1 MAINQNIFGYET
13 VDPVDWSKSAN
24 ELSKTIFDIGKDR
37 EKQKA
42 DLDKLKMDNLKLV
55 QQSEGYNSQTF
66 NQKFTSAAQKGRTQ
80 LKEWNDMLK
89 RGEITPD
96 EYKLRMNNFTES
108 WGMLGNSIKGFDAK
122 YAEIQK
128 KIQDGTASKASIEAA
143 QYFAKL
149 GELKNLDMFL
159 DESGTWVTGRLDA
172 KTGQVI
178 PDNIESAAA
187 IFNPNNTAFDKIN
200 LPEAVKEVT
209 ELWGQQIVES
219 GITTISDITE
229 KQAFKDS
236 LSDLVGSL
244 TSNPRMV
251 LSILGDNTKEK
262 YQTYYTND
270 DRIALLSEAVETE
283 NRSRKYQGK
292 DNLSGDELNSFLQ
305 KAEGLLIPMRK
316 DASQVYQPVISDEQ
330 LIRAEKAIID
340 AVDMQLMYKSTQENR
355 SLSTRTQG
363 TEYEK
368 DKFASLSKEII
379 NNWDSASWLNTKARD
394 GYKFKWDSGKLNVY
408 KENSDG
414 RGGTTLNLI
423 GPIENPENIGKYIG
437 ITNTQYEDWVN
448 AVERARSQKPPTP
461 VKPKP
466 KPKPKPGGSGIKWG

>member
-13 VDPVDWSKSAN
+13 VDPVDWSKSVN
-24 ELSKTIFDIGKDR
+24 ELSKTILDIGKGR
-37 EKQKA
+37 EEQKA
-42 DLDKLKMDNLKLV
+42 ELDKLKMDNIKLV

-108 WGMLGNSIKGFDAK
+108 WGMLGNSIKGFDTK

-128 KIQDGTASKASIEAA
+128 KIQDGTASKASVEAA

-159 DESGTWVTGRLDA
+159 DENGTWLTGRLDA

-200 LPEAVKEVT
+200 LPEAVQEVT
-209 ELWGQQIVES
+209 KLWGDEIRES
-219 GITTISDITE
+219 GITTLTDLT
-229 KQAFKDS
+229 QRPAFSDS

-244 TSNPRMV
+244 TSNPRMI

-270 DRIALLSEAVETE
+270 DRMALLSEAVQRE
-283 NRSRKYQGK
+283 NQSRQYQGK
-292 DNLSGDELNSFLQ
+292 DDLSGSELNSFLQ
-305 KAEGLLIPMRK
+305 KAEGLLIPMKK
-316 DASQVYQPVISDEQ
+316 DSSNVYQPMISQEQ
-330 LIRAEKAIID
+330 LKRAEKAVID
-340 AVDMQLMYKSTQENR
+340 AVEMQLNFKSLEDEK
-355 SLSTRTQG
+355 SLSSGGRG
-363 TEYEK
+363 SSDEK
-368 DKFASLSKEII
+368 DKFVSLSQGVIK
-379 NNWDSASWLNTKARD
+379 NWGSASWLNTKARD
-394 GYKFKWDSGKLNVY
+394 GYQFKWESGKLNVY
-408 KENSDG
+408 KQGSDG
-414 RGGTTLNLI
+414 RGGTTLSLA
-423 GPIENPENIGKYIG
+423 GTVKKPEDLGKYIG
-437 ITNTQYEDWVN
+437 ITNTQNDDWVN
-448 AVERARSQKPPTP
+448 AVERARGQTPSTPAKP

-466 KPKPKPGGSGIKWG
+466 NNNDPLNLGI